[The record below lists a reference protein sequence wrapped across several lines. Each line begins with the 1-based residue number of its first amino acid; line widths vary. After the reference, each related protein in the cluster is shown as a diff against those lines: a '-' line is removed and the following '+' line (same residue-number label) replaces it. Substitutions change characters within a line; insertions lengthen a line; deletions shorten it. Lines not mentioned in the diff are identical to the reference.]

1 MVNKATKFAPRK
13 PYQDTDMDLD
23 LTFLLQF
30 GLVVVLLLILNPLLL
45 RPMLQILELRHEK
58 IHGMRQE
65 IDRLSRQAAIDREE
79 YEAKISAALKEATH
93 LREEFRVEG
102 RDEER
107 RILNETREDVARMIG
122 EARQEIHNAEQEA
135 EKNLEREVDAFA
147 KELMNKIVHRKGQ
160 AS

>member
-1 MVNKATKFAPRK
+1 
-13 PYQDTDMDLD
+13 MDLD

-65 IDRLSRQAAIDREE
+65 IDRLSRQAAEDKKA
-79 YEAKISAALKEATH
+79 YETQMAVALKEAQKV
-93 LREEFRVEG
+93 REEYRVAG

-107 RILNETREDVARMIG
+107 RILNATREEITGLIGQAREEI
-122 EARQEIHNAEQEA
+122 RQAEQEA
-135 EKNLEREVDAFA
+135 QKNLESEVDAFA
-147 KELMNKIVHRKGQ
+147 KELMDKIVHRKGQ
-160 AS
+160 AA

>member
-1 MVNKATKFAPRK
+1 
-13 PYQDTDMDLD
+13 MDLD

-65 IDRLSRQAAIDREE
+65 IDRLSRQAAEDKETYETQMTAALKDAQKVREE
-79 YEAKISAALKEATH
+79 Y
-93 LREEFRVEG
+93 RVAG

-107 RILNETREDVARMIG
+107 RILNETREDIAGLIGQAREEIRQAEK
-122 EARQEIHNAEQEA
+122 EAQ
-135 EKNLEREVDAFA
+135 KNLESEVDAFA
-147 KELMNKIVHRKGQ
+147 KELMDKIVHRKGQ
-160 AS
+160 AV

>member
-1 MVNKATKFAPRK
+1 
-13 PYQDTDMDLD
+13 MDLD

-65 IDRLSRQAAIDREE
+65 IDRLSRQAAEDKETYETQMTAALKTAQKVREE
-79 YEAKISAALKEATH
+79 Y
-93 LREEFRVEG
+93 RVAG

-107 RILNETREDVARMIG
+107 RILNETREDIAGLIGQAREEI
-122 EARQEIHNAEQEA
+122 RQAEQEA
-135 EKNLEREVDAFA
+135 QKKLEREVDAFA
-147 KELMNKIVHRKGQ
+147 KELMEKIVHRKGQ
-160 AS
+160 AA